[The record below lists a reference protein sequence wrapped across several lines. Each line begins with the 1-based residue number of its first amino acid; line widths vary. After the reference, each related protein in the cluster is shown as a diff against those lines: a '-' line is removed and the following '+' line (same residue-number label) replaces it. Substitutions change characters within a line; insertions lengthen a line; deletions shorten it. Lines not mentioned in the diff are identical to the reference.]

1 MNEKQKAKIIIKTL
15 NKIYPT
21 VPIPLK
27 SKNIFTLLISVL
39 LSAQCTDV
47 NVNNVTRDIY
57 PKYFKP
63 EHFIKL
69 GRKKI
74 EKLIRKIGIFRVKA
88 KSIYLMSKQVSEKY
102 NGKVPKTF
110 EELEKLPGVGHKTA
124 SVVMSQGFGYPAFAV
139 DTHIHRLSQR
149 WGLTNG
155 KNVVQTEKDLKR
167 IFPRK
172 TWSKL
177 HLQIIFYG
185 REYCKARD
193 CYGLT
198 CKICTTCYPN
208 RKKPVIT
215 KKA

>member
-1 MNEKQKAKIIIKTL
+1 MKILGIGNAIVDVICKVEDNFIIKNNLT
-15 NKIYPT
+15 
-21 VPIPLK
+21 K
-27 SKNIFTLLISVL
+27 STMKLFFDENEFKNLLTNL
-39 LSAQCTDV
+39 
-47 NVNNVTRDIY
+47 
-57 PKYFKP
+57 
-63 EHFIKL
+63 
-69 GRKKI
+69 KI
-74 EKLIRKIGIFRVKA
+74 EKLIRKIGIFRIKA
-88 KSIYLMSKQVSEKY
+88 KSIYLMSKQVLEKHK
-102 NGKVPKTF
+102 GKVPKTF

-139 DTHIHRLSQR
+139 DTHIHRLAQR

-155 KNVVQTEKDLKR
+155 KNVIQTEKDLKR
-167 IFPRK
+167 IFPKK

-193 CYGLT
+193 CYGLS